1 MRSYCLSLVVLLL
14 TSLSSFAQ
22 NSTDWLPVTSQ
33 DLQLKDDPSNPGAA
47 AIQLYLGEYLNDDE
61 KFLSVYRRVKIL
73 REAGLK
79 MADQTI
85 EIEPGASLAM
95 LVARTLHPDGT
106 IVEFKEQVFEKT
118 IFKKHGLKIA
128 ARAFTFPS
136 VTVGSIIEYRFKIEF
151 PLRRYHR
158 VSILGIEGD
167 LSTVKGDFRF
177 QPSHHNV
184 HLPWE
189 PEGVRNHFVQSKC
202 TYLHGL
208 PGPLPQKKGD
218 GLMQLSL
225 ENIPVFHGEDY
236 MPPEFDYEP
245 IIVCYY
251 GGHEVDSPNTFWSQ
265 IGKGWG
271 EWTEK
276 FISNH
281 DEIRK
286 LAEQVI
292 GDETDPEKKLRKL
305 YARAQQIRNLSYERS
320 RTKEES
326 KKEDL
331 KPNVDVIETLHH
343 GYGSSDDI
351 TRFFVALAKA
361 AKFEAYVIQVSD
373 REEFSF
379 EEHLPFI
386 GQVAS
391 AEALVKLNGKE
402 MALDPGTPY
411 CPFGLVPWQQ
421 SSTTAL
427 KLGTAGAELI
437 TTPSAIMSNTHR
449 LAKLDLAPD
458 GSAKGEITLELQG
471 EDALHH
477 RLDALKT
484 DEAGR
489 RKDFENE
496 VQVWLPNGAS
506 VTLKDSQGW
515 DATEEP
521 LIAHFTVN
529 IPSFAAAGG
538 KRLIAP
544 AFVFPAFRKGLFSND
559 SRAYP
564 IVFPYPFLENDEI
577 DLKTPEGY
585 ALEVPP
591 YRRKAGLSYAGYEIS
606 SSQDGSQVTIRR
618 SLRFEGTTFPPEKYL
633 ELKNFF
639 TVVQAGD
646 AGQAVFKPAESADAQ
661 KAN

>member
-1 MRSYCLSLVVLLL
+1 MRSYRLSLVVLLL
-14 TSLSSFAQ
+14 ASLSAFAQ
-22 NSTDWLPVTSQ
+22 KSTDWLPITSQ
-33 DLQLKDDPSNPGAA
+33 DWQLKDDPTNPGAA
-47 AIQLYLGEYLNDDE
+47 AIELYQSFYMNDDE
-61 KFLSVYRRVKIL
+61 KFVSVYRKIKVL

-79 MADQTI
+79 YADQEI
-85 EIEPGASLAM
+85 PIEPLASLAS
-95 LVARTLHPDGT
+95 LAARTIHPDGT
-106 IVEFKEQVFEKT
+106 IIEFKDPVFEKT
-118 IFKKHGLKIA
+118 VFKKHGVKLIA
-128 ARAFTFPS
+128 KAFTFPS
-136 VTVGSIIEYRFKIEF
+136 VTVGSIIEERYKIEF
-151 PLRRYHR
+151 PRNRIHQTII
-158 VSILGIEGD
+158 SIEGD
-167 LSTVKGDFRF
+167 ISILKADFRF
-177 QPSHHNV
+177 QPARHAV
-184 HLPWE
+184 LLP
-189 PEGVRNHFVQSKC
+189 PGATKFDLTYTQSKC
-202 TYLHGL
+202 TYLHAL

-218 GLMQLSL
+218 GLMELSL
-225 ENIPVFHGEDY
+225 DSIPVFHGEDY

-245 IIVCYY
+245 VMVCYY
-251 GGHEVDSPNTFWSQ
+251 GGHEVDSPDKFWDQ
-265 IGKGWG
+265 VGKVWG
-271 EWTEK
+271 ERTEK
-276 FISNH
+276 FIGSH
-281 DEIRK
+281 DEIRS
-286 LAEQVI
+286 LAEQII
-292 GDETDPEKKLRKL
+292 GNETDPEKKLRKL

-331 KPNVDVIETLHH
+331 KSNVDVIETLHH

-361 AKFEAYVIQVSD
+361 ANFEAYLIQVSD
-373 REEFSF
+373 REELSF
-379 EEHLPFI
+379 EKHLMFT
-386 GQVAS
+386 GQVDS
-391 AEALVKLNGKE
+391 AEALVKFNDKE
-402 MALDPGTPY
+402 LALAPGTPF

-427 KLGTAGAELI
+427 KLSSAGAELI
-437 TTPSAIMSNTHR
+437 TTPPAAISNTHR

-458 GSAKGEITLELQG
+458 GSAKGEITLALQG
-471 EDALHH
+471 EDALNH

-484 DEAGR
+484 DEPGR
-489 RKDFENE
+489 RKDFESE
-496 VQVWLPNGAS
+496 VQAWLPSGSS
-506 VTLKDSQGW
+506 VTLKDAQGW

-529 IPSFAAAGG
+529 IPSFASAGG

-559 SRAYP
+559 SRGYP

-585 ALEVPP
+585 TLEVPP
-591 YRRKAGLSYAGYEIS
+591 YRRKAGLSYAGYEIAS
-606 SSQDGSQVTIRR
+606 TQDGNQVTIKR

-646 AGQAVFKPAESADAQ
+646 AGQAVFKPAESADSQ